1 MTPLSVVFWFNHR
14 QHGGR
19 TVIYISSRKKKYYL
33 KGSISSGELQGAN
46 VRICSSDIRPIRRI
60 SGVYQDLHMSESSL
74 CEVFK
79 WYSYLL
85 NITNGVCQT
94 FGRILK
100 RVVSIY
106 DQLKGHQEEGSMSE
120 LQNIVFGCECMK
132 RQSIC
137 CAFSMHKRASCVSS
151 MHALPNRVRV

>member
-1 MTPLSVVFWFNHR
+1 
-14 QHGGR
+14 
-19 TVIYISSRKKKYYL
+19 
-33 KGSISSGELQGAN
+33 
-46 VRICSSDIRPIRRI
+46 
-60 SGVYQDLHMSESSL
+60 MSESSL

-85 NITNGVCQT
+85 NICMCTLHQVTNGVCQT